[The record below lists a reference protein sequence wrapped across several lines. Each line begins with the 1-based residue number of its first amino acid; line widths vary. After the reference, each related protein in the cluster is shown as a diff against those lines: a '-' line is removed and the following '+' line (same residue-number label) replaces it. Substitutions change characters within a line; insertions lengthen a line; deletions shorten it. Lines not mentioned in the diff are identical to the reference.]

1 MLTTCTIAAAGGP
14 FGTPQTISKEA
25 TGLHTA
31 IGYWYHE
38 DNYKNGTGHLIRQ
51 NQIYSEAG
59 YGFQRYW
66 DVYGRVGVSDLKI
79 FDAFS
84 SSNALTITYEN
95 DFKENWKFFG
105 TLGAKGFY
113 PVNSTFGIG
122 AFIQGTYYFDKFS
135 DEVLGSDDG
144 TPFTAQLKIKNLWD
158 VNCGV
163 GLQATVPYDIKLYIG
178 PYAYYSQAKASLLS
192 NITTL
197 EFEAGEV
204 TIKNKT
210 NLGGYA
216 GAFIPLG
223 KSFHLNIEGQYSER
237 LSVGTAVTYAY

>member
-1 MLTTCTIAAAGGP
+1 MSTCTIAAAGGP
-14 FGTPQTISKEA
+14 FGTPQPNFKE
-25 TGLHTA
+25 TGGLHTA

-38 DNYKNGTGHLIRQ
+38 DKYENGTVHLIRQ

-66 DVYGRVGVSDLKI
+66 DVYGRIGVSDLEI

-84 SSNALTITYEN
+84 SPNALTVASDS

-113 PVNSTFGIG
+113 PINSIFGIG
-122 AFIQGTYYFDKFS
+122 AFIQGTYYFDKFYDDVS
-135 DEVLGSDDG
+135 GSDDG
-144 TPFTAQLKIKNLWD
+144 TPFIAQLKIKHLWD
-158 VNCGV
+158 ASCGV
-163 GLQATVPYDIKLYIG
+163 GVQATAPYGIKLYIG

-192 NITTL
+192 NVTNL
-197 EFEAGEV
+197 EFGAGEV

-216 GAFIPLG
+216 GTFIPLG
-223 KSFHLNIEGQYSER
+223 KGFQLNIEGQYSER
-237 LSVGTAVTYAY
+237 LSAGVAVTYMY

>member
-1 MLTTCTIAAAGGP
+1 
-14 FGTPQTISKEA
+14 
-25 TGLHTA
+25 LHTA

-66 DVYGRVGVSDLKI
+66 DVYGRIGVSDLKI
-79 FDAFS
+79 FDAFNS
-84 SSNALTITYEN
+84 YSALTVASDS

-113 PVNSTFGIG
+113 PVNNYFGIG
-122 AFIQGTYYFDKFS
+122 AFIQGTYYFDKFY
-135 DEVLGSDDG
+135 DNVLGTDNG
-144 TPFTAQLKIKNLWD
+144 TPFVAELKIKYLWD
-158 VNCGV
+158 ASFGI
-163 GLQATVPYDIKLYIG
+163 GAQAMLPYDIKLYVG
-178 PYAYYSQAKASLLS
+178 PYVYYSQAKASLLS
-192 NITTL
+192 NITNL
-197 EFEAGEV
+197 EFGAGEV

-210 NLGGYA
+210 NLGGYT

-223 KSFHLNIEGQYSER
+223 KGFQLNIEGQYSER
-237 LSVGTAVTYAY
+237 LSAGAAITYTY